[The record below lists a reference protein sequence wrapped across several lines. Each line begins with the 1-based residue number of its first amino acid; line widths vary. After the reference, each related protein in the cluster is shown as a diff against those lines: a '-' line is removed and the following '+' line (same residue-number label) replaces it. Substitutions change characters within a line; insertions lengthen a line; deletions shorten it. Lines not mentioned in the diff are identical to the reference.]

1 MNLNYLKPAWR
12 QLRVMNSMQG
22 MNQEEILLILEG
34 AEMMAIS
41 KTNRLLMLSIV
52 FMVITFFCQGG

>member
-1 MNLNYLKPAWR
+1 MNLNNLKPAWR
-12 QLRVMNSMQG
+12 QLRVLNSMQG

-34 AEMMAIS
+34 TEIMAIS
-41 KTNRLLMLSIV
+41 KTNRLLMLTIV

>member
-1 MNLNYLKPAWR
+1 MNLNNLKPAWR
-12 QLRVMNSMQG
+12 QWRVLNSMQG

-34 AEMMAIS
+34 AEIMAIS
-41 KTNRLLMLSIV
+41 KTNRLLMLTIV